1 MLIKNLI
8 NPLLFLKLNKINK
21 SIELFEQAQ
30 LLMPGGVNSP
40 VRAFKNIGGNPI
52 FFEKAKGAYLYD
64 ADGNEYID
72 YIGSWG
78 PMIMGHSHP
87 KIVEAIKTQA
97 ELGTS
102 YGAPTGLESD
112 VAVLIKK
119 CVPSIE
125 KIRMVNSGTEATMS
139 TIRLARGYTN
149 RDKIIKFDGCYHGHV
164 DSLLIK
170 AGSGVLTFGLPDSPG
185 IPEDLAKHTS
195 SCSFN
200 NKEEFLKVFEAVKED
215 LAAVIVEPIAGN
227 MGFVPGEKDFL
238 KLLREITT
246 SNNSLLIFDEV
257 MSGFRVSLGGA
268 QEIFNIQPDLTALG
282 KVIGGGLPVGA
293 FGGKKEIMDCLAPIG
308 PVYQAGTLSGNPL
321 AMAAGSA
328 LLNLIIEENPYK
340 ELEKNASI
348 ILEGISDMMQ
358 SSGIPFSTNQIGGMF
373 GFFFSEKLP
382 TNIEEVAKS
391 DDKMFSSFL
400 NSCIN
405 NGIYFAPSK
414 YEAGFISAMH
424 KNLEIEKT
432 LGIVKKIID
441 KGI

>member
-1 MLIKNLI
+1 MN
-8 NPLLFLKLNKINK
+8 NINK
-21 SIELFEQAQ
+21 SLELFKEAE

-40 VRAFKNIGGNPI
+40 VRAFKNINGNPI

-87 KIVEAIKTQA
+87 KIVEAVKNQV

-112 VAVLIKK
+112 VARLIKK
-119 CVPSIE
+119 CIPSIE

-139 TIRLARGYTN
+139 AIRLARGYTGRN
-149 RDKIIKFDGCYHGHV
+149 KIIKFDGCYHGHV

-170 AGSGVLTFGLPDSPG
+170 AGSGVSTFGLPDSPG
-185 IPEDLAKHTS
+185 VPDDLAKHTLS
-195 SCSFN
+195 SPYNDIDAFVVAFN
-200 NKEEFLKVFEAVKED
+200 SVKDD
-215 LAAVIVEPIAGN
+215 LAAVIIEPIAGN
-227 MGFVPGEKDFL
+227 MGFVPGELKFL
-238 KLLREITT
+238 QTLRDLT
-246 SNNSLLIFDEV
+246 SKNNSLLIFDEV

-268 QEIFNIQPDLTALG
+268 QEIFDIAPDLTTLG

-293 FGGKKEIMDCLAPIG
+293 FGGKKEIMDCLSPIG

-321 AMAAGSA
+321 AMAAGSS
-328 LLNLIIEENPYK
+328 LLNLIIEENPYQ
-340 ELEKNASI
+340 ELENHASMLLVEMRNI
-348 ILEGISDMMQ
+348 MNSA
-358 SSGIPFSTNQIGGMF
+358 GIPFSTNQIGGMF

-382 TNIEEVAKS
+382 KNIEEVS
-391 DDKMFSSFL
+391 ETDDNLFSNFL
-400 NSCIN
+400 NSCMN

-414 YEAGFISAMH
+414 YEAGFISFMH
-424 KNLEIEKT
+424 KELEIDKT
-432 LGIVKKIID
+432 LGIVKEIIK